1 VVLRREAKLS
11 VSMAEHPEIST
22 SVSTGV
28 QVKICGLTNLADA
41 QAAVDAGATLLGFI
55 FYEESPRFV
64 TIATVADIVAKLRGP
79 SPNHQSPVTNH
90 QLPITDHQLP
100 ITNHQ
105 SPTHSAALRDLVTR
119 SPLLVGVF
127 VNPSLE
133 QVGTTMDTCALDLA
147 QLHGEESPELLAL
160 LHRRGYKALR
170 PRTQAEA
177 ESQAKR
183 YVKYGP
189 GCGPQLLV
197 DAYHPAARGGT
208 GQMGDWTLAA
218 RLARSYRLLL
228 AGGLTPANVAA
239 AVAQVHPWGVDVS
252 SGVEAA
258 PGRKDHAAIHAF
270 VAAATEARA

>member
-1 VVLRREAKLS
+1 MVLRREAKLS
-11 VSMAEHPEIST
+11 VSMAEDPEVLT

-79 SPNHQSPVTNH
+79 SPNHQSP
-90 QLPITDHQLP
+90 I
-100 ITNHQ
+100 
-105 SPTHSAALRDLVTR
+105 HSATHRDLVTR